1 MSRLNFYWKLFHVRI
16 FFFLFLANLELNLY
30 VKVCDDEDMK
40 IPVKTSYTIEEIK
53 TQIESLK
60 EIPAK
65 DQILTL
71 NGIDLESDVK
81 LTKDQIENSVI
92 WLSYRSKEINLHIFE
107 NWRTKKETFKLEI
120 DWDETISAIKTKIDA
135 EKKIPHL
142 WMQIYL
148 GNGVWNDEAKLQP
161 NVSLKDNDVFKKAL
175 KYGMSVMIS
184 GNINIFDYDTNNRF
198 STEVEAFET
207 ITEVKKKIKDSWKEN
222 TGSLFNVAPE
232 YGHYPARTK
241 RSKFFE
247 TYTADPAIYTKDQFG
262 MLKML
267 DDSDKQLYEYGLEA
281 FFKETLVMT
290 RNPQSYPNQHYP
302 IYISVGKVISD
313 QLIFGLNQ
321 AIFGLDV
328 EYQGNTLK
336 IHFYQSST
344 IGEVKSKLPSLA
356 NFPAPEEQ
364 RLTTCGQMYSTIYAV
379 ELKDDEK
386 TLKEYGIGK
395 GAHLK
400 LEWKVKPNLV
410 EEENKDYTC
419 Q

>member
-1 MSRLNFYWKLFHVRI
+1 M
-16 FFFLFLANLELNLY
+16 ELNLH
-30 VKVCDDEDMK
+30 VKVSDEEFMI

-60 EIPAK
+60 NIPAK

-71 NGIDLESDVK
+71 NKVDLENDVK

-92 WLSYRSKEINLHIFE
+92 WLSYQSKEIFLHIFE

-207 ITEVKKKIKDSWKEN
+207 SGRPKRVNTEITDTE
-222 TGSLFNVAPE
+222 
-232 YGHYPARTK
+232 
-241 RSKFFE
+241 
-247 TYTADPAIYTKDQFG
+247 
-262 MLKML
+262 
-267 DDSDKQLYEYGLEA
+267 
-281 FFKETLVMT
+281 
-290 RNPQSYPNQHYP
+290 
-302 IYISVGKVISD
+302 ISV
-313 QLIFGLNQ
+313 
-321 AIFGLDV
+321 
-328 EYQGNTLK
+328 
-336 IHFYQSST
+336 
-344 IGEVKSKLPSLA
+344 
-356 NFPAPEEQ
+356 
-364 RLTTCGQMYSTIYAV
+364 
-379 ELKDDEK
+379 
-386 TLKEYGIGK
+386 
-395 GAHLK
+395 
-400 LEWKVKPNLV
+400 
-410 EEENKDYTC
+410 
-419 Q
+419 